1 MIKYLGVSL
10 IKWISLKGIKATKLK
25 GLCVLFI
32 GRNFSVEMILKF
44 CNQYMRVAQA
54 VTSARVNTWKFK
66 TRQKEK
72 KKSREKINCMWVHE

>member
-10 IKWISLKGIKATKLK
+10 IKWILLKGIKVIKLK

-44 CNQYMRVAQA
+44 CN
-54 VTSARVNTWKFK
+54 
-66 TRQKEK
+66 
-72 KKSREKINCMWVHE
+72 

>member
-1 MIKYLGVSL
+1 
-10 IKWISLKGIKATKLK
+10 
-25 GLCVLFI
+25 LFI

-72 KKSREKINCMWVHE
+72 KKSREKINCM